1 MIRELWYNNTI
12 MKCEICHKNE
22 AQTAISTI
30 VNGVE
35 DELYVCT
42 ECAKNEKLR
51 RQKKSQRTRKGSLL
65 PPGLSM
71 SVTQIGGSEP
81 PPPQLIEA
89 LMNAV
94 QSAFPG
100 IRPADDLE
108 GEDSAPE
115 IEAFEPPA
123 NSAAPKAVAPEPKE
137 EVNLKGIEKPFILA
151 GGMQLEG
158 LFLIGEIDAVKRSA
172 HALGMELFGYSIDGI
187 FDSGHIYRL
196 KYCGD
201 FERALRFRDE
211 IVRQERNARVRLFED
226 MARYFEDALCR
237 ALSIL
242 KNARLLSSGEL
253 LDLLSP
259 LRLAALESMLDGIT
273 LRRIEAMVAAI
284 DIYSGEETLDVRQRD
299 KIDAERADDMNK
311 RFEDVVLNERAED
324 RFQ

>member
-1 MIRELWYNNTI
+1 

-22 AQTAISTI
+22 AVTAIPTI
-30 VNGVE
+30 VNGVD
-35 DELYVCT
+35 DELYVCSD
-42 ECAKNEKLR
+42 CARNEKLR
-51 RQKKSQRTRKGSLL
+51 RQKKSQRTRKETLL
-65 PPGLSM
+65 PPGVSM

-100 IRPADDLE
+100 IRPADEAE
-108 GEDSAPE
+108 GEAEALESEPFLAP
-115 IEAFEPPA
+115 IEDVA
-123 NSAAPKAVAPEPKE
+123 SKAVAVEPKE
-137 EVNLKGIEKPFILA
+137 EVSLKGVHKSFILA
-151 GGMQLEG
+151 EGMQLEG

-172 HALGMELFGYSIDGI
+172 HALGMELSGYSIDGI
-187 FDSGHIYRL
+187 FDSGHIYKL
-196 KYCGD
+196 KHSGD
-201 FERALRFRDE
+201 AERAQRFRDE
-211 IVRQERNARVRLFED
+211 LVRQERNARIRLFED

-273 LRRIEAMVAAI
+273 LRRLEAMIAAI

-299 KIDAERADDMNK
+299 KIDAERADDMNR